1 MQLKIIAA
9 IVLAAG
15 LLLVTGCGSGVK
27 SAETSPPE
35 DFNFILKY
43 GVGAKNVLDTFAGT
57 FTKDLVNTGT
67 VTTGLTLTP
76 QEMAAVYAEM
86 RRLNIFAYPEEF
98 APRQKGLDQVYIS
111 PHPTYYLKVQMDGK
125 VKEICWEDTAGEQNL
140 SAQPQEAV
148 QLRNLIDNIVRMIE
162 AKEEFKQLPKPEGG
176 YA

>member
-15 LLLVTGCGSGVK
+15 LLLATGCGSGVK
-27 SAETSPPE
+27 SAETAPPE

-57 FTKDLVNTGT
+57 FTKDLVNART
-67 VTTGLTLTP
+67 VTTRLTLTP
-76 QEMAAVYAEM
+76 EEMAAVYAEM

-98 APRQKGLDQVYIS
+98 APRQNGLYIT

-125 VKEICWEDTAGEQNL
+125 VKEIYWEDITGEQNL

-148 QLRNLIDNIVRMIE
+148 QLRNLIDKIVRMIE
-162 AKEEFKQLPKPEGG
+162 AKEEFKQLPQPEGV